1 MTKWIHMRK
10 ILLFQISF
18 FIVSCL
24 YMFSI
29 HKVKMAVD
37 KQNGNGKQASQ
48 TAFAF
53 SRCQYWL
60 LMSQKREKISRN
72 KLQWFAQTRIWKEI
86 QTWGEVSKQQSGWC
100 HVFNYK
106 EKIGVLHENVIDRL
120 RRIDKNVRK
129 RVVKQMAMAVLN
141 KHLHGHCSPCW
152 WGSRGIFPHCRQS
165 TSFVLLCTKYLLCS
179 ISYFFTLLHYNPMQT
194 LFARY
199 AVSTH
204 LQ

>member
-86 QTWGEVSKQQSGWC
+86 QTWGEVAKQQSGWC

-141 KHLHGHCSPCW
+141 KHLHGHCLA
-152 WGSRGIFPHCRQS
+152 
-165 TSFVLLCTKYLLCS
+165 LLGMLVRFARNLPTLPTKYLLCFTVYKVPPVF
-179 ISYFFTLLHYNPMQT
+179 YFVLLY
-194 LFARY
+194 
-199 AVSTH
+199 STP
-204 LQ
+204 L